1 MLHFINIV
9 LFKVSPKSSFSAML
23 LAGMTFAL
31 MLAAS
36 EAAANG
42 NGADTCAK
50 HVEYRDDLLLKNFI
64 AQITEYRPEMSR
76 MDH

>member
-1 MLHFINIV
+1 MFHLTNIA
-9 LFKVSPKSSFSAML
+9 LLKVSPKSSLSVML
-23 LAGMTFAL
+23 LAGLTASFL
-31 MLAAS
+31 LAAS

-50 HVEYRDDLLLKNFI
+50 HVEYRDGLLFEKFI
-64 AQITEYRPEMSR
+64 VQITEYRTEMSR